1 MIRMLCRTVTEGNG
15 PMTQVEEAPRS
26 VAATP
31 DRRWRM
37 PWSMLVVVIVM
48 LAGVGLVQYPQ
59 VAGWLSQYYQSQ
71 LIVDVSGEIQQ
82 EGAPSLQ
89 AEIDRARAYNGLLE
103 SGALLAANTNK
114 PTADA
119 APVGDDEYSD
129 LLKATPTGVMAR
141 LRIPSIDVDLP
152 VYHGTSDETLTKGV
166 GHLEGTS
173 LPVGGVSQHSVL
185 TAHRGLPEATL
196 FNDLDKVEV
205 GDRFTIEVFGEV
217 LTYEVIDTRVVE
229 PEDTDT
235 LRAVAG
241 QDLVTLVTCTPLGI
255 NTHRYLVTGERVTP
269 TPIENVEAAGAR
281 PDIPGFPWW
290 AVTLAGA
297 LVLGGLLIFFGG
309 RPKKRPADAAP
320 DAADGEDVERQPVGP

>member
-1 MIRMLCRTVTEGNG
+1 MEGNG
-15 PMTQVEEAPRS
+15 RMTQVEEAPAVTRDGDAS
-26 VAATP
+26 RA
-31 DRRWRM
+31 RRWRM
-37 PWSMLVVVIVM
+37 PWGMFMVVMVM
-48 LAGVGLVQYPQ
+48 LAGVGLLEYPQ

-71 LIVDVSGEIQQ
+71 LIVDVAGAIEQEGSPEREAEIQ
-82 EGAPSLQ
+82 
-89 AEIDRARAYNGLLE
+89 RAHEYNELLE

-119 APVGDDEYSD
+119 APVGDVDYFD

-152 VYHGTSDETLTKGV
+152 VYHGTSDATLAKGV

-196 FNDLDKVEV
+196 FNDLDRVEL
-205 GDRFTIEVFGEV
+205 GDRFTVEVFGEV

-235 LRAVAG
+235 LRAVVG
-241 QDLVTLVTCTPLGI
+241 EDLMTLVTCTPLGI
-255 NTHRYLVTGERVTP
+255 NSHRYLVTGERVTP
-269 TPIENVEAAGAR
+269 TPIEDIEAAGER
-281 PDIPGFPWW
+281 PDVPGFPWW
-290 AVTLAGA
+290 TLTLTAALLLGA
-297 LVLGGLLIFFGG
+297 LLIAVGG
-309 RPKKRPADAAP
+309 RRKAPKDAASV
-320 DAADGEDVERQPVGP
+320 EDQNN

>member
-1 MIRMLCRTVTEGNG
+1 
-15 PMTQVEEAPRS
+15 MTQIDEAPPVTREP
-26 VAATP
+26 AASP
-31 DRRWRM
+31 ARRWRM
-37 PWSMLVVVIVM
+37 PWGMLLVVVVM
-48 LAGVGLVQYPQ
+48 LAGVGVLQYPQ

-82 EGAPSLQ
+82 EPGPQLAT
-89 AEIDRARAYNGLLE
+89 EIERAHAYNDLLE
-103 SGALLAANTNK
+103 SGALLAANANK

-119 APVGDDEYSD
+119 AQVGDDDYFS
-129 LLKATPTGVMAR
+129 LLKATRTGVMAR

-152 VYHGTSDETLTKGV
+152 VYHGTSDATLAKGV

-173 LPVGGVSQHSVL
+173 LPVGGASQHSVL

-196 FNDLDKVEV
+196 FNDLDKVAL

-241 QDLVTLVTCTPLGI
+241 EDLVTLVTCTPLGI
-255 NTHRYLVTGERVTP
+255 NSHRYLVTGERVTP
-269 TPIENVEAAGAR
+269 TPIEDLDAAGQR
-281 PDIPGFPWW
+281 PDVPGFPWW
-290 AVTLAGA
+290 TLTFAAA
-297 LVLGGLLIFFGG
+297 LVLAALLMVVGG
-309 RPKKRPADAAP
+309 RQRAPEDGAGDEGDEDAIPAD
-320 DAADGEDVERQPVGP
+320 R